1 MDGRADP
8 WCIKAYPGGGIG
20 AFVKHLSNFSRLGL
34 EEPEDSEK
42 PADID
47 SDVTSSDEYS
57 DTSSE
62 ETTNSSYYE
71 EDEEGEE
78 DDDEAAATPAPE
90 EEEDPSDEDGDPEPY
105 NPMGPGRYCA
115 CVDFYFLKEG
125 EVT

>member
-42 PADID
+42 PADIV

-90 EEEDPSDEDGDPEPY
+90 G
-105 NPMGPGRYCA
+105 GRS
-115 CVDFYFLKEG
+115 FR
-125 EVT
+125 